1 VELIRTICSPTAL
14 IHSLACVALANSGF
28 AAGTVV
34 HVPSGVIAIESV
46 RAGDLVL
53 SRDLVAGTTAFRR
66 VARTYVLANEDLIL
80 VRFHQ
85 DGPDE
90 DSMRIDTLAAA
101 ADQPFFVKSTYG
113 SAGTGWRGAR
123 DYLDNGDR
131 VPLANGSDACAICAD
146 QLHATDKPGIAW
158 CAWAWGGA
166 QNDGGGYRVDMRFH
180 PPVVSDDESYNWGLD
195 GGRIETKYRADVVC
209 LEVEDSHSF
218 FVGTMGAWVHDAT
231 K

>member
-1 VELIRTICSPTAL
+1 M
-14 IHSLACVALANSGF
+14 ANSGF

-34 HVPSGVIAIESV
+34 HIPSGVIAIERV

-53 SRDLVAGTTAFRR
+53 SRDLVAGTTAYRR
-66 VARTYVLANEDLIL
+66 VARTYVLPNEDLIL

-85 DGPDE
+85 DGPDD

-101 ADQPFFVKSTYG
+101 ADQPFFVKFAYG

-131 VPLANGSDACAICAD
+131 IPLANGSDARVICAD
-146 QLHATDKPGIAW
+146 HLHAADKPGIAW
-158 CAWAWGGA
+158 SAWAWGVAQSDGA
-166 QNDGGGYRVDMRFH
+166 GYRVDMRFR
-180 PPVVSDDESYNWGLD
+180 PPAVSDDESYNWGPD

-209 LEVEDSHSF
+209 LEVEDFRSF